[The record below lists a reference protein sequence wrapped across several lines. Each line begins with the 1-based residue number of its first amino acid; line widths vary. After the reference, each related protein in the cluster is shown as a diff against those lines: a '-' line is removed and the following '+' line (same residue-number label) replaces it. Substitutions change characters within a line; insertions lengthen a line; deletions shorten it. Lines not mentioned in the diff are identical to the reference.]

1 MKLPAKQNLAVAL
14 LASGKKG
21 CEVASELSITPQ
33 TISEWKRQPA
43 FVAELNK
50 LQMEGVRAART
61 KIQQSATEAVDAL
74 LEIVKEAPNP
84 DTRRKAAVDLLKF
97 GSFEPNSV
105 ETYGS
110 GIGPE
115 TADSIQEKWD
125 REEKLRRMLSEIV
138 QLIGRKATLW

>member
-1 MKLPAKQNLAVAL
+1 M
-14 LASGKKG
+14 LASGRT
-21 CEVASELSITPQ
+21 CRAVASELSITPQ
-33 TISEWKRQPA
+33 TISEWKRQSV

-50 LQMEGVRAART
+50 LQMEGIQAARI
-61 KIQQSATEAVDAL
+61 KIQQSATEAADVL
-74 LEIVKEAPNP
+74 LEIARNAPNLE
-84 DTRRKAAVDLLKF
+84 TRRKAAVDLLKF

-125 REEKLRRMLSEIV
+125 REEKIRRMLSEII
-138 QLIGRKATLW
+138 QLIGQKATLW

>member
-21 CEVASELSITPQ
+21 CEVASELKVTPQ
-33 TISEWKRQPA
+33 TISEWKRQPE

-50 LQMEGVRAART
+50 LQMEGIRAART

-74 LEIVKEAPNP
+74 LEIAKEAPNP
-84 DTRRKAAVDLLKF
+84 DTRRRAAVDLLRL
-97 GSFEPNSV
+97 GGFEPASLQA
-105 ETYGS
+105 YGI

-115 TADSIQEKWD
+115 TADAVQAKQERD
-125 REEKLRRMLSEIV
+125 LALGGLYSNI
-138 QLIGRKATLW
+138 